1 MPGTSFRR
9 GLRLAGALVAAAG
22 AITASR
28 CSSSSGAEDRAD
40 LVAGKQLFVQ
50 RCGSCHILERAGTK
64 GVTGPNL
71 DEAFHRAK
79 LDGMDNASV
88 RGAVYQQIK
97 YPSMG
102 GVEGTGQMPADLVT
116 GDDVN
121 AVAAYVARSAAE
133 PGEDEGLLANAVPK
147 AGSEEPIIAEGGV
160 LTVPADPTGQL
171 VYTSEQAQ
179 APAGPLTVA
188 MPNES
193 GVPHNIVI
201 DGKGETEVIE
211 EGETEF
217 EAEFEPGTFAFYCS
231 VTGHREAGMEG
242 ELTVE

>member
-1 MPGTSFRR
+1 MPGILLRR
-9 GLRLAGALVAAAG
+9 GLRLAVLVAAACG
-22 AITASR
+22 AVVASG
-28 CSSSSGAEDRAD
+28 CSSSSGPESRAD

-50 RCGSCHILERAGTK
+50 RCGACHILNRAGTK

-79 LDGMDNASV
+79 ADGMDAASI
-88 RGAVYQQIK
+88 RGMVHQQIK
-97 YPSMG
+97 YPSVG
-102 GVEGTGQMPADLVT
+102 GVEGTGEMPADLVT
-116 GDDVN
+116 GEDVDS
-121 AVAAYVARSAAE
+121 VAAYVARAAAA
-133 PGEDEGLLANAVPK
+133 PGEDQGLLANAVPK
-147 AGSEEPIIAEGGV
+147 AGSGETITAEGGT
-160 LTVPADPTGQL
+160 LTIPADPTGQL
-171 VYTSEQAQ
+171 AYTSATAE

-201 DGKGETEVIE
+201 DGKGESEVIE

-217 EAEFEPGTFAFYCS
+217 EAEFEAGTFEYYCS
-231 VTGHREAGMEG
+231 VEGHREAGMEG

>member
-1 MPGTSFRR
+1 MPGILLRR
-9 GLRLAGALVAAAG
+9 GLRLAVLVAAASG
-22 AITASR
+22 AVVASG
-28 CSSSSGAEDRAD
+28 CTSSSGPEGRAD

-50 RCGSCHILERAGTK
+50 RCGACHILNRAGTK

-71 DEAFHRAK
+71 DEAFHQAK
-79 LDGMDNASV
+79 ADGMDVASV
-88 RGAVYQQIK
+88 RGMVYQQIK

-102 GVEGTGQMPADLVT
+102 GVEGTGEMPADLVS

-121 AVAAYVARSAAE
+121 SVAAYVARAAAA

-147 AGSEEPIIAEGGV
+147 PGSGETIKAENG
-160 LTVPADPTGQL
+160 TVTIPADPTGQL
-171 VYTSEQAQ
+171 AYTSATAE
-179 APAGPLTVA
+179 APAGPLTVS

-201 DGKGETEVIE
+201 DGKGESEVIE

-217 EAEFEPGTFAFYCS
+217 EAEFEAGTFTYYCS
-231 VTGHREAGMEG
+231 VEGHRQAGMEG

>member
-9 GLRLAGALVAAAG
+9 GLRIPLAVAAAC
-22 AITASR
+22 AAAVASG
-28 CSSSSGAEDRAD
+28 CSSSSGAESRAD

-50 RCGSCHILERAGTK
+50 RCGSCHVLDRAGTR
-64 GVTGPNL
+64 GVTGPDL

-79 LDGMDNASV
+79 TDGMDVASI
-88 RGAVYQQIK
+88 RGMVYQQIK

-121 AVAAYVARSAAE
+121 NVAAYVARAAAV
-133 PGEDEGLLANAVPK
+133 PGEDEGLLRNAVPRVGEGETIK
-147 AGSEEPIIAEGGV
+147 AENGT
-160 LTVPADPTGQL
+160 LTIPADPSGQL
-171 VYTSEQAQ
+171 AYTSTRAE
-179 APAGPLTVA
+179 APAGPLTIA

-201 DGKGETEVIE
+201 DGKGESEVIE
-211 EGETEF
+211 EGTTQF
-217 EAEFEPGTFAFYCS
+217 EAEFEAGTFTYYCS
-231 VTGHREAGMEG
+231 VPGHQEAGMEG
-242 ELTVE
+242 KLTVE

>member
-9 GLRLAGALVAAAG
+9 GLRIAGALLVAAAAPVLSG
-22 AITASR
+22 CA
-28 CSSSSGAEDRAD
+28 SSGPESRAD

-50 RCGSCHILERAGTK
+50 KCGACHVLNRAGTK

-79 LDGMDNASV
+79 LDGMDDASV
-88 RGAVYQQIK
+88 RGAVYQQILN
-97 YPSMG
+97 PSMPG
-102 GVEGTGQMPADLVT
+102 NEGAGIMPADLVT

-121 AVAAYVARSAAE
+121 AVAAYVAKVAAE

-147 AGSEEPIIAEGGV
+147 PGSGEPIAAENGT
-160 LTVPADPTGQL
+160 LTIPADPTGQL
-171 VYTSEQAQ
+171 AYASAEAE
-179 APAGPLTVA
+179 APAGPLTVV

-201 DGKGETEVIE
+201 DGKGESDVIE

-217 EAEFEPGTFAFYCS
+217 EADFEAGTFAYYCS
-231 VTGHREAGMEG
+231 VQGHREAGMEG
-242 ELTVE
+242 ELTVG

>member
-9 GLRLAGALVAAAG
+9 GLRIVAALAAAAG
-22 AITASR
+22 TVVAAG
-28 CSSSSGAEDRAD
+28 CSSSSGSEGRAD
-40 LVAGKQLFVQ
+40 LVAGQQLFVP
-50 RCGSCHILERAGTK
+50 RCGACHVLGRAGTK

-79 LDGMDNASV
+79 LDGMDTASI
-88 RGAVYQQIK
+88 RGMVYQQIK

-102 GVEGTGQMPADLVT
+102 GVEGTGEMPADLVS

-121 AVAAYVARSAAE
+121 SVAAYVARAAAV
-133 PGEDEGLLANAVPK
+133 PGEDQGLLANAVPK
-147 AGSEEPIIAEGGV
+147 AGEGEPIEAENGAV
-160 LTVPADPTGQL
+160 TIPADPSGQL
-171 VYTSEQAQ
+171 AYTSARAQ
-179 APAGPLTVA
+179 APAGPLRVV

-201 DGKGETEVIE
+201 DGKGESEVIE

-217 EAEFEPGTFAFYCS
+217 EAEFEPGTFTYYCS
-231 VTGHREAGMEG
+231 VEGHRQAGMEG

>member
-1 MPGTSFRR
+1 MPRTPFRR
-9 GLRLAGALVAAAG
+9 TLRIASALAAAAG
-22 AITASR
+22 LAAASG
-28 CSSSSGAEDRAD
+28 CSSSSGSESSAD

-50 RCGSCHILERAGTK
+50 RCGSCHVLNRAGTK

-79 LDGMDNASV
+79 LDGMDAASV
-88 RGAVYQQIK
+88 RGMVYQQIK

-102 GVEGTGQMPADLVT
+102 GVEGTGQMPADLVS

-121 AVAAYVARSAAE
+121 SVAAYVARAAAA
-133 PGEDEGLLANAVPK
+133 PGEDQGLLANAVPK

-171 VYTSEQAQ
+171 LYTSSRAE

-193 GVPHNIVI
+193 GVPHNIVV
-201 DGKGETEVIE
+201 DGKGESEVIE
-211 EGETEF
+211 EGETQF
-217 EAEFEPGTFAFYCS
+217 EAEFEPGTFAYYCS
-231 VTGHREAGMEG
+231 VPGHREAGMEG
-242 ELTVE
+242 ELTVK

>member
-9 GLRLAGALVAAAG
+9 GLRIVAACAAVAGAAVASG
-22 AITASR
+22 
-28 CSSSSGAEDRAD
+28 CGMSSGPESRAD

-50 RCGSCHILERAGTK
+50 RCGACHVLNRAGTK

-79 LDGMDNASV
+79 LDGMDVASI
-88 RGAVYQQIK
+88 RGMVYQQILN
-97 YPSMG
+97 PALG
-102 GVEGTGQMPADLVT
+102 GVEGTGEMPADLVT

-121 AVAAYVARSAAE
+121 AVAAYVARVAAE

-147 AGSEEPIIAEGGV
+147 PGGGETIRAENGAI
-160 LTVPADPTGQL
+160 TIPADPSGQL
-171 VYTSEQAQ
+171 AYTSTAAE
-179 APAGPLTVA
+179 APAGPLRVV

-201 DGKGETEVIE
+201 DGKGESEVIE

-217 EAEFEPGTFAFYCS
+217 EAEFEAGTFEYYCS
-231 VTGHREAGMEG
+231 VPGHREAGMAG

>member
-1 MPGTSFRR
+1 MPVKNLRR
-9 GLRLAGALVAAAG
+9 GLRIAGALALLAGAAG
-22 AITASR
+22 VSGCT
-28 CSSSSGAEDRAD
+28 SSSGPESGAD

-50 RCGSCHILERAGTK
+50 RCGACHVLNRAGTK

-79 LDGMDNASV
+79 LDGMDAASV

-121 AVAAYVARSAAE
+121 SVAAYVARSAAE
-133 PGEDEGLLANAVPK
+133 PGEDRGLLANAVPK
-147 AGSEEPIIAEGGV
+147 AGSGKPIAAEGGT
-160 LTVPADPTGQL
+160 LTIPADPTGQL
-171 VYTSEQAQ
+171 AYTSTRAE

-201 DGKGETEVIE
+201 DGKGESDVIE

-217 EAEFEPGTFAFYCS
+217 EAEFEAGTFAFYCS
-231 VTGHREAGMEG
+231 VPGHRAAGMEG
-242 ELTVE
+242 ELTVK

>member
-9 GLRLAGALVAAAG
+9 GLRIVAAVVAASGAVVVAG
-22 AITASR
+22 
-28 CSSSSGAEDRAD
+28 CSSSTGTEGRAD

-50 RCGSCHILERAGTK
+50 RCGSCHVLNRAGTK

-71 DEAFHRAK
+71 DEAFHQAK
-79 LDGMDNASV
+79 ADGMDTASV
-88 RGAVYQQIK
+88 RGMVYQQIK
-97 YPSMG
+97 YPSLG

-121 AVAAYVARSAAE
+121 SVAAYVARAAAA
-133 PGEDEGLLANAVPK
+133 PGEDEGLLANAVPR
-147 AGSEEPIIAEGGV
+147 AGEGETIRAEGGV
-160 LTVPADPTGQL
+160 LTIPADPTGQL
-171 VYTSEQAQ
+171 AYTSATAE

-201 DGKGETEVIE
+201 DGKGESEIIE
-211 EGETEF
+211 EGETQF
-217 EAEFEPGTFAFYCS
+217 EAEFEAGTFVYYCS
-231 VTGHREAGMEG
+231 VEGHREAGMEG
-242 ELTVE
+242 ELTVR